1 MCARS
6 QVTESLAGTRAAS
19 ILWQPTEGG
28 ALSSL
33 EQKATPRLG
42 FFRLSSIRT
51 KMLMFAVLATLLP
64 SLTTVWISYIENK
77 RALTA
82 KASEELAGVSAQAVR
97 EVDLWTKELR
107 YDLRVFSS
115 SYEVTE
121 NLDRLPVVNG
131 EMARSGIYYKRLT
144 DYLNSVRDRFPDYAE
159 LLVLD
164 PHGHLVATS
173 AAQASAPPLAPD
185 WAKELI
191 RNDWALGAPYWDNA
205 TSHAEMLVAVPI
217 QSARR
222 AGRGAGGMHLVGAL
236 ASRVNLRTV
245 ADTLRRFSPGDSG
258 QIYLMTRTG
267 RLIVSSRGSSAGLMQ
282 QGFSRD
288 AANWLLA
295 REGRAVQFGSF
306 TGDPVVGSARLVPA
320 LDWLLV
326 AEIPASEAF
335 RQVARLRNVTL
346 GIVTLLLAVVGALA
360 YLLSLL
366 IVRPLDRLTQAAAK
380 VAKGDLD
387 VDLPVTTG
395 SEVGYLTEVFN
406 HMVARLRESRT
417 ELERLSATDAL
428 TGLYNRLRMME
439 VLENEVRRSRRM
451 RHPFAVVMA
460 DVDLFKRYNDEYGH
474 PAGDVALKRVAA
486 IMREAS
492 RDVDFVARYGGEEF
506 LIMMPETEI
515 EGATEFAERIR
526 KRLAADALP
535 AGRITLSLGVA
546 AFPMHGDTP
555 DQLIAEADAAL
566 YLAKR
571 AGGDRVVAAAR
582 PSVPTR

>member
-1 MCARS
+1 
-6 QVTESLAGTRAAS
+6 
-19 ILWQPTEGG
+19 
-28 ALSSL
+28 
-33 EQKATPRLG
+33 
-42 FFRLSSIRT
+42 
-51 KMLMFAVLATLLP
+51 MLMFAVLATLLP
-64 SLTTVWISYIENK
+64 SLATVWISYIENK
-77 RALTA
+77 RALIA
-82 KASEELAGVSAQAVR
+82 KASEELMSVSAQAAR
-97 EVDLWTKELR
+97 EVDLWTKERR

-121 NLDRLPVVNG
+121 NLERLPLVNG
-131 EMARSGIYYKRLT
+131 EPVRSGIYFKRLN

-164 PHGHLVATS
+164 PHGHVVATS
-173 AAQASAPPLAPD
+173 AAQATPVRLAPD
-185 WAKELI
+185 WANELV
-191 RNDWALGAPYWDNA
+191 RNEWALGPPYWDTTTA
-205 TSHAEMLVAVPI
+205 QAEMLVSVPI

-222 AGRGAGGMHLVGAL
+222 VGRGAGGVHLVGAL

-245 ADTLRRFSPGDSG
+245 ADTLRRFAPGDSG

-267 RLIVSSRGSSAGLMQ
+267 RLIVSSRGSSAALMR
-282 QGFSRD
+282 QGFGRD
-288 AANWLLA
+288 AASWLLA
-295 REGRAVQFGSF
+295 REGRAIQFASF
-306 TGDPVVGSARLVPA
+306 TGDRVVGSLRVVPA
-320 LDWLLV
+320 LDWLVV
-326 AEIPASEAF
+326 AEIPTAEAF

-387 VDLPVTTG
+387 VGLPVTTG

-406 HMVARLRESRT
+406 DMVARLRESRT

-439 VLENEVRRSRRM
+439 ALENEVRRSRRM

-474 PAGDVALKRVAA
+474 PAGDSVLKRVAA

-515 EGATEFAERIR
+515 DGATEFAERIR
-526 KRLAADALP
+526 KKLAAEGLP
-535 AGRITLSLGVA
+535 AGHITLSLGVA

-571 AGGDRVVAAAR
+571 AGGDRVVGAAR
-582 PSVPTR
+582 PPVPTR